1 MAIRENGMNEPAL
14 IALQRRLLSQI
25 VEESQTRSLLERQLQ
40 DQLSDGQSQAERQWH
55 EQLERIETEAAQAR
69 SAVENECKQRREEI
83 EKRFRAEYAAADS
96 EYRETMQAIAEEF
109 ETAREKIEQEF
120 KETQWSINTLYE
132 ASRTAA
138 ENQYLEVE
146 RQFESS
152 LQRITA
158 MQQEGKSLLKQ
169 WRQQGAYA
177 RIHLV
182 RHPLPPD
189 EEVMA
194 HLEGLVEEAEGTLAQ
209 LRGLFIPRFFK
220 GLNLV
225 WVFLMTAAALA
236 VPVWLLTDGDPVLT
250 AIVVGSATVLAGSG
264 LAALLFFFARS
275 QVYHLYQALRQT
287 LFDAEQCRERYLELA
302 RSRRE
307 AQLLA
312 VKHKR
317 NTELHQASEKAR
329 EAREQITRRRIR
341 DTAAAEARF
350 PPLLAEL
357 KRRHAEDLAALEQSR
372 KDRLQALEQRRQT
385 DLATAQEAYHR
396 AIEDC
401 QRSWETRWQEMARR
415 WQRTTEEVR
424 QALDRVQQETQRLFP
439 EWSDPVWPAW
449 QPPDQAPEVFRLGRC
464 RVDLKTIVGALP
476 EDEALRHGLPETF
489 DLPALVAFPHQASL
503 LLRTQ
508 EAGRKTALRAMQAWM
523 LRLLT
528 VLPPGKVRFTIIDPV
543 GLGENFASFMH
554 LADYDEQLITSR
566 IWTEPQHIEQ
576 RLADITAQMETIIQ
590 KYLRN
595 QYRDIAEYNA
605 QAGEVAEPFR
615 FVVVADFP
623 VNFTVDAARRLV
635 SIASSGVRCG
645 VHTIVLVDERQP
657 MPVGFELSELEQAG
671 VKLIWKDGRFV
682 WQDADFQRFP
692 LRLEEPADDTLTTRL
707 LHRIGDQA
715 RRAKRVEV
723 PFDFVAPPP
732 EQYWTADSTSG
743 LSVPLGRAGATKRQR
758 LELGR
763 GTAQHVLVAG
773 KTGSGK
779 STLMHVLIT
788 NLALLYS
795 PEEVELYLVDFKKG
809 VEFKDYAAWELPH
822 ARVVAIESER
832 EFGLSVLQKLDFE
845 LKRRADRFR
854 EVGAQD
860 LAACRRADPS
870 KPLPR
875 ILLIVDEFQE
885 FFVEDDRI
893 AQDAALLLDR
903 LVRQGR
909 AFGIH
914 VLLGSQT
921 LGGAYT
927 LARSTIDQ
935 MAVRIA
941 LQCSEVDAHL
951 ILSEDNAAARLL
963 SRPGEAIY
971 NDANGL
977 VEGNSPFQIV
987 WISDEERERL
997 LRKIQEL
1004 DRRRGSSFR
1013 DQIVFEGN
1021 APANV
1026 ATNSIL
1032 HKLLSAPNWPRGSRA
1047 FQAWLGDAIAIK
1059 DPTAAVFR
1067 PQSANNLMIVGQ
1079 DDEAALGILTT
1090 AILSLAAQHPPEDWI
1105 CEDDSV
1111 RDRTAPARFVVLDGT
1126 LPDSAHAGLFP
1137 RLAHLLPHP
1146 VQTATWRQ
1154 SPALVAEVAAEL
1166 ARRLAEPD
1174 RDYSR
1179 WYLIVY
1185 GLQRFRDLRRD
1196 EDDFGF
1202 GRSSED
1208 KPNTAEQF
1216 ATILREGPG
1225 LGIHVLLWCDNL
1237 NNLTRTLSRQSLREF
1252 EMRIL
1257 FQMSPGDSSNLI
1269 DTPLASKLGLH
1280 RALYYSEEQGRAEKF
1295 RPYAVPD
1302 DVWLHWAGTRLRG
1315 RAESTPNPP
1324 GRK

>member
-1 MAIRENGMNEPAL
+1 MNEPAL
-14 IALQRRLLSQI
+14 IAIQRRLLSQV
-25 VEESQTRSLLERQLQ
+25 VEESRVRSHLERQLQ
-40 DQLSDGQSQAERQWH
+40 EELTQRRLQAEQALH
-55 EQLERIETEAAQAR
+55 ERLERIETEAAQAR
-69 SAVENECKQRREEI
+69 VTVEKETAERREEI
-83 EKRFRAEYAAADS
+83 NKRFQAEYGAADS

-109 ETAREKIEQEF
+109 ETARERIEQEY
-120 KETQWSINTLYE
+120 KEAQWSINTLYE

-182 RHPLPPD
+182 RHPMPPD
-189 EEVMA
+189 DEVMT
-194 HLEGLVEEAEGTLAQ
+194 HLEGLVAEAEETLAR
-209 LRGLFIPRFFK
+209 LRGLFLPRFFK
-220 GLNLV
+220 GINLV
-225 WVFLMTAAALA
+225 WIFLFTALA
-236 VPVWLLTDGDPVLT
+236 LAAPAWFLTQGDPVWT
-250 AIVVGSATVLAGSG
+250 ATVLLCATVLGGSG
-264 LAALLFFFARS
+264 LAALLYLVARS
-275 QVYHLYQALRQT
+275 QVYELYQALRQT
-287 LFDAEQCRERYLELA
+287 LFDAEQCRERYLEMA

-317 NTELHQASEKAR
+317 NTELRQASDKAK
-329 EAREQITRRRIR
+329 EAREQITRRRIK

-357 KRRHAEDLAALEQSR
+357 KRRHAEDLAALDQNRQERLAAIEQ
-372 KDRLQALEQRRQT
+372 QRRADTQ
-385 DLATAQEAYHR
+385 AAQEAYDH
-396 AIEDC
+396 ALEEA
-401 QRSWETRWQEMARR
+401 QRDWETRWQAMAQR
-415 WQRTTEEVR
+415 WHRSTEEIRRAIDWVR
-424 QALDRVQQETQRLFP
+424 QEAARLFP
-439 EWSDPVWPAW
+439 AW
-449 QPPDQAPEVFRLGRC
+449 AEPTWNAWRPPDQVPQVFQLGRYQ
-464 RVDLKTIVGALP
+464 VDLRRITGALP
-476 EDEALRHGLPETF
+476 DDEALRHELPESF
-489 DLPALVAFPHQASL
+489 DLPALVAFPHRASL

-508 EAGRKTALRAMQAWM
+508 EDGRKTAIRAMQAWM

-554 LADYDEQLITSR
+554 LADHDEQLITGR
-566 IWTEPQHIEQ
+566 IWTEPHHIEQ

-623 VNFTVDAARRLV
+623 VNFTVEAARRLV

-645 VHTIVLVDERQP
+645 VHTLVLVDERQP

-671 VKLIWKDGRFV
+671 VQLVWKDGRFV
-682 WQDADFQRFP
+682 WRDADFERFP
-692 LRLEEPADDTLTTRL
+692 LRFEEPADDALTTRL
-707 LHRIGDQA
+707 LHRVGEQA
-715 RRAKRVEV
+715 KQAKRVEV

-732 EQYWTADSTSG
+732 EQYWTSDSTMG

-779 STLMHVLIT
+779 STLMHALIT

-809 VEFKDYAAWELPH
+809 VEFKDYATWELPH
-822 ARVVAIESER
+822 ARVIAIESER
-832 EFGLSVLQKLDFE
+832 EFGLSVLQRLDFE

-860 LAACRRADPS
+860 LAACRKADPS

-951 ILSEDNAAARLL
+951 ILSEDNSAARLL

-987 WISDEERERL
+987 WISDEQREHY
-997 LRKIQEL
+997 LRQIQEL
-1004 DRRRGSSFR
+1004 DRLRGGGFR

-1032 HKLLSAPNWPRGSRA
+1032 HKLLSAPNWPKGSRA

-1067 PQSANNLMIVGQ
+1067 PQSGSNLMIVGQ

-1090 AILSLAAQHPPEDWI
+1090 AILSLASQHPPFLE
-1105 CEDDSV
+1105 EEPG
-1111 RDRTAPARFVVLDGT
+1111 RTSEGEKGTPPARFLVLDGT
-1126 LPDSAHAGLFP
+1126 LPDSTHAGLFP
-1137 RLAHLLPHP
+1137 RLAHLLPHSL
-1146 VQTATWRQ
+1146 QSATWRQ
-1154 SPALVAEVAAEL
+1154 SGPLVAEAAAEV

-1174 RDYSR
+1174 REYPA
-1179 WYLIVY
+1179 WYVIVY
-1185 GLQRFRDLRRD
+1185 ALQRFRDLRRD
-1196 EDDFGF
+1196 EDDFSF
-1202 GRSSED
+1202 GRSGD
-1208 KPNTAEQF
+1208 TAANTAEQF
-1216 ATILREGPG
+1216 ATILREGPA
-1225 LGIHVLLWCDNL
+1225 LGVHVLLWCDTL
-1237 NNLTRTLSRQSLREF
+1237 NNLTRTLSRQNLREF
-1252 EMRIL
+1252 EMRVL

-1302 DVWLHWAGTRLRG
+1302 DVWLHWAGTRLRS
-1315 RAESTPNPP
+1315 RTEAFRHPP
-1324 GRK
+1324 SRK